1 MSDSEASAVARS
13 VMQPVKPEVT
23 PPSLAAESAAGV
35 VRPLLHFF
43 ADWLL
48 AMLAMFAMLVASGF
62 VWAVARGIQMGAQD
76 GFAGMDASSLV
87 HAVGRPSA
95 VATIAMVLVSTG
107 GAALLLYFWRRRAT
121 AAERAHSR
129 QAAQRGSTWISVAL
143 VGAGVF
149 LVSTLVTRVGQA
161 FGISPNPSN
170 LALIKDVFAAHPVF
184 LSLFAVV
191 LAPAYEELLFRR
203 VLFGRLWAA
212 GWPWLGAVFSSLAF
226 ALAHEL
232 PGANGNEPLAT
243 VLLWTVYASMGL
255 AFAWLYRRTGTLWAP
270 IGAHM
275 LNNALALSLLGLLG
289 G

>member
-1 MSDSEASAVARS
+1 
-13 VMQPVKPEVT
+13 
-23 PPSLAAESAAGV
+23 
-35 VRPLLHFF
+35 
-43 ADWLL
+43 
-48 AMLAMFAMLVASGF
+48 MFAMLVASGF
-62 VWAVARGIQMGAQD
+62 TWAVLRGIQVGVRD

-87 HAVGRPSA
+87 RAVGKPSA
-95 VATIAMVLVSTG
+95 VATIVMVLVSTG

-121 AAERAHSR
+121 AAERATS
-129 QAAQRGSTWISVAL
+129 QEAALRRSTWVKVAL
-143 VGAGVF
+143 VGLGVF
-149 LVSTLVTRVGQA
+149 LFSTLATRLAQTLGVA
-161 FGISPNPSN
+161 PNPSN
-170 LALIKDVFAAHPVF
+170 LALIKDVFTTHPVF

-212 GWPWLGAVFSSLAF
+212 GWPWLGAVLSSLAF

-243 VLLWTVYASMGL
+243 LLLWAIYGGMGM

-275 LNNALALSLLGLLG
+275 LNNALALSLFGLVG